1 MKFIIITCCALF
13 IVTSVSAQDTTY
25 YYASDFGITNDK
37 ETAKYRR
44 DVNYRF
50 AGRKEII
57 TYQLEQGE
65 WLRIRKDKIIPRN
78 DTLLL
83 IKRRTESIWSDR
95 IQRVHHPAEN
105 GLFYFRDKKGRNLLM
120 EGTASSLVPLHIQ
133 DTLRTYYEKNKLK
146 SIAIYDENQ
155 LVSNQY
161 WLPTGE
167 KYYDNLHHFVDKEPE
182 HNLGNVHFRAYMLQG
197 IEESKIDL
205 TQISDQVVV
214 GWVIMKDG
222 STAGFHTISGVYSQ
236 LNKTLIQL
244 IQQMPGEWQP
254 AMLDG
259 NPVRYYMKLPFN
271 FSAEVDYMDNLEIR
285 GGILFYD

>member
-1 MKFIIITCCALF
+1 MKFIVLSCSLLLGAALL
-13 IVTSVSAQDTTY
+13 SAQDTTY
-25 YYASDFGITNDK
+25 YYGSDFGITSDK

-50 AGRKEII
+50 AGRKEIV

-83 IKRRTESIWSDR
+83 IKRKTESYWSDR
-95 IQRVHHPAEN
+95 IKRSFYPAEN
-105 GLFYFRDKKGRNLLM
+105 DLWYFRDKEGRNLLM
-120 EGTASSLVPLHIQ
+120 EGTASSLAPLHIQ
-133 DTLRTYYEKNKLK
+133 DTLRTYYEKNRLK
-146 SIAIYDENQ
+146 SVAIYNDNRM
-155 LVSNQY
+155 VSNQY

-197 IEESKIDL
+197 IKESKIDL
-205 TQISDQVVV
+205 TQISDQVVI